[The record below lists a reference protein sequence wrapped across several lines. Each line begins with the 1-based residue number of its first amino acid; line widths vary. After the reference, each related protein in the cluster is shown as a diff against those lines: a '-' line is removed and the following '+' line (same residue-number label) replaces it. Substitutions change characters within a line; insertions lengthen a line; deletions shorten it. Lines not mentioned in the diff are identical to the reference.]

1 MGKMY
6 HKRELHLLRSQP
18 LLLLRFHRATVAAEK
33 RNKRREGEGA
43 LKTKRL
49 FTTNPLANFAVQLWN
64 KMTARA
70 AELTMAGEVAK
81 ELTESDEQRSAAEK
95 EKSTTDENPTSSEEG
110 TASGPDST

>member
-1 MGKMY
+1 MRLNDQAVARAKM
-6 HKRELHLLRSQP
+6 P
-18 LLLLRFHRATVAAEK
+18 
-33 RNKRREGEGA
+33 
-43 LKTKRL
+43 
-49 FTTNPLANFAVQLWN
+49 LWN

-81 ELTESDEQRSAAEK
+81 ELTESDEQESAAEK

>member
-1 MGKMY
+1 M
-6 HKRELHLLRSQP
+6 
-18 LLLLRFHRATVAAEK
+18 AAEK

-43 LKTKRL
+43 LKTNRL
-49 FTTNPLANFAVQLWN
+49 FTTNLLANFAVLLWN

-95 EKSTTDENPTSSEEG
+95 EKSTTDEDPTSSDED
-110 TASGPDST
+110 TAGGPDST